1 MLEKI
6 YNGKHLSKLDKIM
19 QWEDKETVRNESV
32 GGHSYKCSVFC
43 SVLLEDIFP
52 GNGNNDWNTLKIRC
66 LNRALFH
73 DWDETFISRDI
84 SHEVK
89 YNKHNG
95 ERIRATLDEYVKAAA
110 TEEFGVEGVISESMF
125 MDKAADFGVY
135 SIVKLCDWMAM
146 SYFIKREQSL
156 GNSSLNDVIPTI
168 TSNMLRCCESVKD
181 IAVMMGGSTAVL
193 EELSSSL
200 RFYHDEN

>member
-19 QWEDKETVRNESV
+19 QWEDKETVRSESV
-32 GGHSYKCSVFC
+32 STHSYKTTVFC
-43 SVLLEDIFP
+43 SVLLDDVFP
-52 GNGNNDWNTLKIRC
+52 GFDNPEWNTLKVKC
-66 LNRALFH
+66 MNRALFH

-89 YNKHNG
+89 YNKYNG
-95 ERIRATLDEYVKAAA
+95 ECIRDTLDKYARAAA
-110 TEEFGVEGVISESMF
+110 AEDFGLKSVIGSSMF
-125 MDKAADFGVY
+125 LDKAADFGVY

-156 GNSSLNDVIPTI
+156 GNTSLNDVIPMMVT
-168 TSNMLRCCESVKD
+168 NMQRCCESVKD
-181 IAVMMGGSTAVL
+181 FVVMMGGKEAVL
-193 EELSSSL
+193 NKLIESL
-200 RFYHDEN
+200 KTF